1 MSRNIFQTPSNRK
14 ITNDY
19 LDEDIKII
27 TPSKENLIK
36 SLSYKRSTENNIL
49 VINKQFKH
57 IKTEEIEENNE
68 NNENNEYDIYQTILT
83 SKALLPNEDIVKMN
97 RMKYILNLK
106 KQLNSPEDQLMTE
119 FLYNK
124 IRVDEIATSLLSI
137 TSILL
142 SVMYYQITY
151 EMKYKI
157 SNEISINQENRELS
171 EDIMLWFISIINL
184 VYCKLYLNTYIVICY
199 NSNHT
204 IF

>member
-171 EDIMLWFISIINL
+171 SDIMLWFISIINL

>member
-49 VINKQFKH
+49 VINKQLKH
-57 IKTEEIEENNE
+57 INNEEIEE

-83 SKALLPNEDIVKMN
+83 SKALLPNEDLVKMN
-97 RMKYILNLK
+97 RMKYMLNLK

-124 IRVDEIATSLLSI
+124 IRVDEITTSLLSI
-137 TSILL
+137 ISILL

-151 EMKYKI
+151 EMKYKTF
-157 SNEISINQENRELS
+157 NETSINQENRELS

-184 VYCKLYLNTYIVICY
+184 VYCKSYINTYIVICY
-199 NSNHT
+199 NSNH
-204 IF
+204 IIL